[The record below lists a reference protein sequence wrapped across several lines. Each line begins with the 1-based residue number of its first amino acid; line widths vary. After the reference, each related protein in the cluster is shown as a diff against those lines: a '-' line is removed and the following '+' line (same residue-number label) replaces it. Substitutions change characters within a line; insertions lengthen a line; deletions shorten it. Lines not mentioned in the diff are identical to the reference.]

1 MESGSVE
8 QRAVDETHHARDVTD
23 ALPGP
28 AESGAVLCVSSSSS
42 DDIPFAIDRR
52 AYVQRVD
59 P

>member
-1 MESGSVE
+1 ME